1 MNQERSNSAAYTP
14 RPQQL
19 LLWSGL
25 LMLAFA
31 WIFWDFFQ
39 RQVLFAIKQQADWGH
54 TLIIPFIAGYFVWL
68 CRNRLLERPFKRAW
82 FGIVLLIFGLGWYTL
97 CALGPMALH
106 HHNLM
111 GIGVGASLIGIVLFI
126 FGWNAMKYLWFPLL
140 YLILFGQ
147 TVSDRLMEVV
157 TFKLQDIASIG
168 SYYGLSFLGLDVTRS
183 GNTIDIFYDGE
194 LYPLN
199 IAEAC
204 SGMRMLMAFFALGVA
219 MAYTGLRHFWQRA
232 ILVLLAVPTA
242 VFVNIL
248 RVMTLGILSIA
259 DSGFATGD
267 FHTFIGT
274 LWLIPAFLI
283 YLGIVW
289 LLKNIIIEDDEEV
302 DDEVSASTEIKF
314 NQSTTV
320 GFVIVIGL
328 LTTSAV
334 ALQVGV
340 QALNVYLH
348 KEAVYPRQDLAV
360 IPSSLG
366 PWKSVGEDSRF
377 DKAGVEA
384 LGTDMYLSRNYSN
397 PVSAAPMVQLHIA
410 YYTGQIDAVP
420 HVPDQCMVA
429 GGFIPLT
436 AEPVTVS
443 IDVGDKSW
451 LLDAE
456 NELDGTQIPYVTKL
470 NPVIGKEE
478 IIHMP
483 LGEFEIRT
491 TEFSH
496 PELGDDR
503 VIAGYF
509 FVANGKTTAYPEQI
523 RLLAFNPA
531 SKYAYYC
538 KVQFTIRGNQHF
550 TIDDYSEI
558 VSDLS
563 KELMPDIMACL
574 PDWVE
579 VTQQEIK

>member
-111 GIGVGASLIGIVLFI
+111 GIGVGASLVGIVLFI

-147 TVSDRLMEVV
+147 TISDRLMEVV

-420 HVPDQCMVA
+420 HVPDRCMVA